1 MTKKGK
7 KENYLPEMDMNT
19 NPVWDVLSNRNFPK
33 KKNDGKKK
41 KKKKQQHVT
50 SIDSDLQRMF
60 NEIEEKQALK
70 KALGNKQKAKKKWS
84 IKYSTFN
91 LVVGL
96 LLVIIL
102 SVSGIIIF
110 KYDRYTTSSK
120 SMTEQVASGE
130 TLLYQK
136 SSSFSRFDVVI
147 INRDGK
153 KDVLRVIGMPGDTI
167 QMKDDVLSVN
177 HSTYEED
184 YLKANFINFKY
195 EKKNSKKVYT
205 SNFDTE
211 HIVGLKK
218 GTKNI
223 PERKYFLLGDNRQN
237 VTDSRKNGL
246 YNEDEIKGIVKMSIF
261 PIKNA
266 RPIH

>member
-1 MTKKGK
+1 MTKKEK
-7 KENYLPEMDMNT
+7 KENNLPEMDMNT
-19 NPVWDVLSNRNFPK
+19 NPIWGVLSNKNFPK
-33 KKNDGKKK
+33 KKNDRKKK
-41 KKKKQQHVT
+41 KRKQHHYSSV
-50 SIDSDLQRMF
+50 DDDLQKMF

-70 KALGNKQKAKKKWS
+70 KALGNKQKAKKKWR
-84 IKYSTFN
+84 IKYSRFN
-91 LVVGL
+91 LVVAI

-120 SMTEQVASGE
+120 NMTEQIVSGE

-136 SSSFSRFDVVI
+136 GSSVKRFDVVI
-147 INRDGK
+147 IEKDGK
-153 KDVLRVIGMPGDTI
+153 KNILRVIGMPGDTI
-167 QMKDDVLSVN
+167 QMKDDILSVN
-177 HSTYEED
+177 HSNYEES

-223 PERKYFLLGDNRQN
+223 PERKYFLLGDNRQE
-237 VTDSRKNGL
+237 VKDSRQVGL
-246 YNEDEIKGIVKMSIF
+246 YDENEIKGIIKMSIF
-261 PIKNA
+261 PLKNA
-266 RPIH
+266 RSIH